1 MPVKSYVEFGQKF
14 TQLVVAF
21 LSDKS
26 IVVSTVYGTEVARTK
41 IEENPI
47 EFTTSVSGEER
58 FFGVLTDTG
67 QIYVFQF
74 QLIDTQ
80 PRYLR
85 YLKDLRSKTMS
96 GNETDEE
103 FQRRQIEDLNEA
115 QMFFGIKLIY
125 EEIET
130 FDLHALLP
138 AQNHT
143 KIIKLVITQQKN
155 AKFFVIADDQG
166 YISVVGKGQRTHKST
181 FVGNSRILDM
191 Q

>member
-1 MPVKSYVEFGQKF
+1 
-14 TQLVVAF
+14 
-21 LSDKS
+21 
-26 IVVSTVYGTEVARTK
+26 
-41 IEENPI
+41 
-47 EFTTSVSGEER
+47 
-58 FFGVLTDTG
+58 
-67 QIYVFQF
+67 
-74 QLIDTQ
+74 
-80 PRYLR
+80 
-85 YLKDLRSKTMS
+85 
-96 GNETDEE
+96 
-103 FQRRQIEDLNEA
+103 
-115 QMFFGIKLIY
+115 MFYGIKLIY

-191 Q
+191 QRILTGLMIVTPKAIAFVNYADGGILPYFCEFNFLDDGPEIVSATIEQRPQNFVLIYVKTSNG